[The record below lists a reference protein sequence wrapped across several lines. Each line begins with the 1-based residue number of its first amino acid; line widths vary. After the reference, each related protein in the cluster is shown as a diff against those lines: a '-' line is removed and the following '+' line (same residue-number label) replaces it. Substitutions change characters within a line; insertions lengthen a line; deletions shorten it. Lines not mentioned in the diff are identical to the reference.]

1 MKVLV
6 TGAAGFIGSNLV
18 HLIAQERPEW
28 SVVAL
33 DLLTYAGN
41 LKNLEALLT
50 PKRRV
55 SFSKT
60 DICDIAAIQ
69 ELFARE
75 TFDLVFHLAAESHVD
90 RSILSSL
97 EFVKTNVMGTQ
108 ILLDAARQHKVS
120 RFVHIST
127 DEVYGSLGPTG
138 AFVETTPL
146 DPTSP
151 YAASKAASDLM
162 VLATYKTHGLNA
174 SVTRCTNN
182 YGPYHFPEKLIPL
195 FITNAMEGK
204 KLPLYGDGMNVRSW
218 VYVTDHCEAL
228 LSVAERG
235 RAGDVYNI
243 GGGADAELPNREVT
257 FSILEIL
264 GKSRDLIQ
272 PVGDRPAHDRRY
284 AIDHSKITAELGWRP
299 RTSFRQGLE
308 RTVAWFRENRSW
320 WEEIKSGEYLAFYQ
334 KNYGDRGAVT
344 AAHRV

>member
-18 HLIAQERPEW
+18 HLLVKERPQW

-41 LKNLEALLT
+41 LKNLQAVL
-50 PKRRV
+50 PPAGRV
-55 SFSKT
+55 VFSKT
-60 DICDIAAIQ
+60 DICDEQAVS

-75 TFDLVFHLAAESHVD
+75 KFDIVFHLAAESHVD

-97 EFVKTNVMGTQ
+97 EFVKTNVLGTQ
-108 ILLDAARQHKVS
+108 ILLDAARRTKVT

-162 VLATYKTHGLNA
+162 VLAACKTHNLNA

-182 YGPYHFPEKLIPL
+182 YGPFHFPEKLIPL
-195 FITNAMEGK
+195 FVTNAMEGK

-228 LSVAERG
+228 LAVAERG
-235 RAGDVYNI
+235 RVGEVYNI
-243 GGGADAELPNREVT
+243 GGGADAELPNRDVT
-257 FSILEIL
+257 YAILDIL
-264 GKSRDLIQ
+264 GKSRDLIER
-272 PVGDRPAHDRRY
+272 VGDRPAHDRRY
-284 AIDHSKITAELGWRP
+284 AIDHAKITEELGWRP
-299 RTSFRQGLE
+299 RTPFRQGLE
-308 RTVAWFRENRSW
+308 QTVQWFQQNREW
-320 WEEIKSGEYLAFYQ
+320 WQEIKSGEYRNFYE
-334 KNYGDRGAVT
+334 KNYGDRGAACAV
-344 AAHRV
+344 

>member
-18 HLIAQERPEW
+18 HLLAKERPDW
-28 SVVAL
+28 NIVAL

-41 LKNLEALLT
+41 LKNLATLLV
-50 PKRRV
+50 PGSRV

-60 DICDIAAIQ
+60 DICDVEAIQ
-69 ELFARE
+69 ELFHTER
-75 TFDLVFHLAAESHVD
+75 FDLVFHLAAESHVD
-90 RSILSSL
+90 RSIISSL
-97 EFVKTNVMGTQ
+97 EFVRTNVMGTQ
-108 ILLDAARQHKVS
+108 VLLDAARAAKVG

-162 VLATYKTHGLNA
+162 VLASCKTHALNA

-228 LSVAERG
+228 LAVAERG
-235 RAGDVYNI
+235 RAGEVYNI
-243 GGGADAELPNREVT
+243 GGGADAELPNRDVT
-257 FSILEIL
+257 YAILDIL
-264 GKSRDLIQ
+264 GGSKDLIER
-272 PVGDRPAHDRRY
+272 VGDRPAHDRRY
-284 AIDHSKITAELGWRP
+284 AIDHTKITNELGWKP
-299 RTSFRQGLE
+299 RTSFKAGLAH
-308 RTVAWFRENRSW
+308 TVQWFQENRSW
-320 WEEIKSGEYLAFYQ
+320 WEGIKSGEYRAFYE
-334 KNYGDRGAVT
+334 KNYGARGVINGA
-344 AAHRV
+344 

>member
-18 HLIAQERPEW
+18 HYLVQQRPDW
-28 SVVAL
+28 QITAL

-41 LKNLEALLT
+41 LKNLASVLDT
-50 PKRRV
+50 KRVAFARV
-55 SFSKT
+55 
-60 DICDIAAIQ
+60 DISDEIAIA
-69 ELFARE
+69 ELFERE
-75 TFDLVFHLAAESHVD
+75 RFDLVFHLAAESHVD
-90 RSILSSL
+90 RSIMSSL
-97 EFVKTNVMGTQ
+97 EFVKTNVLGTQ
-108 ILLDAARQHKVS
+108 VLLDAARKNDVG

-162 VLATYKTHGLNA
+162 VLAFCKTHKFNA

-195 FITNAMEGK
+195 FITNAMEEK

-218 VYVTDHCEAL
+218 LYVTDHCDAL
-228 LSVAERG
+228 LRVAEKG
-235 RAGDVYNI
+235 VAGEVYNI
-243 GGGADAELPNREVT
+243 GGGPDAELPNRDVT
-257 FSILEIL
+257 FAILDIL

-272 PVGDRPAHDRRY
+272 SVGDRPAHDRRY
-284 AIDHSKITAELGWRP
+284 AIDHAKITRELGWRP
-299 RTSFRQGLE
+299 STPFRVGIE
-308 RTVAWFRENRSW
+308 TTVAWYQEHREW
-320 WEEIKSGEYLAFYQ
+320 WQEIKSGAYMSYYE
-334 KNYGDRGAVT
+334 KNYANRG
-344 AAHRV
+344 

>member
-18 HLIAQERPEW
+18 HLLVKERPTWEI
-28 SVVAL
+28 VAL

-41 LKNLEALLT
+41 LKNLANVMP
-50 PKRRV
+50 PKGRV
-55 SFSKT
+55 VFSKT
-60 DICDIAAIQ
+60 DITDAKAIND
-69 ELFARE
+69 LFSRE
-75 TFDLVFHLAAESHVD
+75 RFDLVFHLAAESHVD
-90 RSILSSL
+90 RSIMSSI
-97 EFVKTNVMGTQ
+97 EFVRTNVLGTQ
-108 ILLDAARQHKVS
+108 VLVDAARNHKVG

-162 VLATYKTHGLNA
+162 VLAACKTHGLNA

-195 FITNAMEGK
+195 FITNAMEDK

-218 VYVTDHCEAL
+218 VYVTDHCEGL
-228 LSVAERG
+228 LAVAERG
-235 RAGDVYNI
+235 KAGEVYNI
-243 GGGADAELPNREVT
+243 GGAADAELPNRDVT
-257 FSILEIL
+257 YAILDIL
-264 GKSRDLIQ
+264 GKGRDLIQ

-284 AIDHSKITAELGWRP
+284 AIDHTKITKELGWKP
-299 RTSFRQGLE
+299 KTSFKEGLE
-308 RTVAWFRENRSW
+308 LTVRWFQENRAW
-320 WEEIKSGEYLAFYQ
+320 WQEIKSGEYLSYYE
-334 KNYGDRGAVT
+334 KNYSGRGQ
-344 AAHRV
+344 AA

>member
-1 MKVLV
+1 VKVLV

-18 HLIAQERPEW
+18 HYLVQQRPDW
-28 SVVAL
+28 QITAL

-41 LKNLEALLT
+41 LKNLASVLDS
-50 PKRRV
+50 KRVAFARV
-55 SFSKT
+55 
-60 DICDIAAIQ
+60 DISDEVAIA
-69 ELFARE
+69 ELFERE
-75 TFDLVFHLAAESHVD
+75 RFDLVFHLAAESHVD
-90 RSILSSL
+90 RSIMSSL
-97 EFVKTNVMGTQ
+97 EFVKTNVLGTQ
-108 ILLDAARQHKVS
+108 VLLDAARKNDVG

-162 VLATYKTHGLNA
+162 VLAFCKTHKFNA

-218 VYVTDHCEAL
+218 LYVTDHCDAL
-228 LSVAERG
+228 LRVAEKG
-235 RAGDVYNI
+235 VAGEVYNI
-243 GGGADAELPNREVT
+243 GGGPDAELPNRDVT
-257 FSILEIL
+257 FAILDIL

-272 PVGDRPAHDRRY
+272 SVGDRPAHDRRY
-284 AIDHSKITAELGWRP
+284 AIDHAKITRELGWRP
-299 RTSFRQGLE
+299 STPFRVGIE
-308 RTVAWFRENRSW
+308 TTVAWYQEHRDW
-320 WEEIKSGEYLAFYQ
+320 WQEIKSGAYMSYYE
-334 KNYGDRGAVT
+334 KNYANRG
-344 AAHRV
+344 

>member
-18 HLIAQERPEW
+18 HYLVQQRPDW
-28 SVVAL
+28 QITAL

-41 LKNLEALLT
+41 LKNLAPVLDT
-50 PKRRV
+50 KRVAFARV
-55 SFSKT
+55 
-60 DICDIAAIQ
+60 DISDEIAIA
-69 ELFARE
+69 ELFERE
-75 TFDLVFHLAAESHVD
+75 RFDLVFHLAAESHVD
-90 RSILSSL
+90 RSIMSSL
-97 EFVKTNVMGTQ
+97 EFVKTNVLGTQ
-108 ILLDAARQHKVS
+108 VLLDAARKNDVG

-162 VLATYKTHGLNA
+162 VLAFCKTHKFNA

-195 FITNAMEGK
+195 FITNAMEEK

-218 VYVTDHCEAL
+218 LYVTDHCDAL
-228 LSVAERG
+228 LRVAEKG
-235 RAGDVYNI
+235 VAGEVYNI
-243 GGGADAELPNREVT
+243 GGGPDAELPNRDVT
-257 FSILEIL
+257 FAILDIL

-272 PVGDRPAHDRRY
+272 SVGDRPAHDRRY
-284 AIDHSKITAELGWRP
+284 AIDHAKITRELGWRP
-299 RTSFRQGLE
+299 STPFRVGIE
-308 RTVAWFRENRSW
+308 TTVAWYQEHREW
-320 WEEIKSGEYLAFYQ
+320 WQEIKSGAYMSYYE
-334 KNYGDRGAVT
+334 KNYANRG
-344 AAHRV
+344 